1 MPAVIS
7 WIKDQPEYLV
17 GLLIGLILAF
27 AGNVVLGY
35 LGITPTMRDLQDAR
49 DYAGSLDHRV
59 HRIEVVLKYSGADS
73 LAAIEL
79 FP

>member
-1 MPAVIS
+1 MIS

-27 AGNVVLGY
+27 AGNVVLGH
-35 LGITPTMRDLQDAR
+35 LGITPTMRDVQQVQSD
-49 DYAGSLDHRV
+49 
-59 HRIEVVLKYSGADS
+59 VLTIKIILKHSGADS